1 MVKDSFPHTS
11 NLDLLEY
18 ENTVANLPI
27 GVDGE
32 ENLHKHKTNS
42 DLGVD
47 YGVPPCEVGRTTDN
61 NSSYDSQISGS
72 LEIHFFSEIKPR
84 PTALDKELVRF
95 IRLSQSSLTFL
106 DLAAGKQ
113 KRNPLWDCTAINR
126 DLLGTGRVP
135 SIHVHL
141 SLYSIR
147 EIHAI

>member
-47 YGVPPCEVGRTTDN
+47 SYGVPPCEVGRTTVL
-61 NSSYDSQISGS
+61 YQISGS
-72 LEIHFFSEIKPR
+72 LEIHFFSEIKQSR
-84 PTALDKELVRF
+84 PTADSTR
-95 IRLSQSSLTFL
+95 SWYASSVS
-106 DLAAGKQ
+106 AKA
-113 KRNPLWDCTAINR
+113 R
-126 DLLGTGRVP
+126 
-135 SIHVHL
+135 
-141 SLYSIR
+141 
-147 EIHAI
+147 